1 MTFAIVYASHCPS
14 LPRRALLT
22 VTRAPALLTV
32 TGAGAARAARDNL
45 DDRNLTHLFFFY
57 FVSKINSFHAFLK
70 LNFKSHT
77 RY

>member
-1 MTFAIVYASHCPS
+1 MIFVIVYASHCPS

-32 TGAGAARAARDNL
+32 TGAGSARAARDNL
-45 DDRNLTHLFFFY
+45 DDRNLTHLFCLL
-57 FVSKINSFHAFLK
+57 FVSKNNSSHAFLK
-70 LNFKSHT
+70 LKFKSHT